1 MTAVREMEKS
11 RPGRGRGGLYAAGSK
26 LLGGIAGQYA
36 ALKRRLGEMLMRGD
50 RDYAKMSELSQEIG
64 RMRQRI
70 RTELHRRREERKQRE
85 AAKKVT
91 SGTL

>member
-11 RPGRGRGGLYAAGSK
+11 RPERGRGGLYAAGSK

-70 RTELHRRREERKQRE
+70 RTELHRRREDRKQRE
-85 AAKKVT
+85 VAKKVT